1 MSFDEN
7 LLDWLD
13 AAPADRVLIEEQ
25 DRRITGADLRA
36 RTAALAGALATRVS
50 RGDRFAVCA
59 KNRMELVA
67 ALLAARWLGAVIVTL
82 NHHLKPPEL
91 AWQIEDADARVVLFA
106 DHVAPQLAEA
116 RQARGDR
123 TCFWCFDPLPDVDP
137 VPVSAPPPHVDT
149 GHDAP
154 LVQMYTSGTTGRPKG
169 AVLCERNLVALIRSW
184 AELVP
189 LDASSRTL
197 QVTPLFHIGAVTQ
210 ALSSL
215 AMGGTLLLHREFT
228 PTAALRALRDE
239 GVTHA
244 LLVPAMIRWIL
255 LEKEVRGAHFPS
267 LKVLIYGAAPMPPTL
282 AEEARALFDCDWF
295 QGYGLTETTGVLTA
309 LRPEDHAVP
318 ERLAAAGRALSCC
331 EVRVVGPDDRPLP
344 PGEVGEV
351 VARGANVALGYHG
364 RPDATEEAWRGG
376 WFHTGDVGRVDA
388 DGLLFLVDRLK
399 DMILVGGENV
409 YSREVEVALEE
420 HPDVREVAVI
430 GVPHDVWG
438 EGVTAFVAPRD
449 PVEDPAAFQ
458 RALVRH
464 CRERLARYKCPTR
477 VEVVAGLPRNA
488 AGKVRK
494 DELRAPFWAGRDR
507 GI

>member
-1 MSFDEN
+1 MSFEED
-7 LLDWLD
+7 LLDWLEG
-13 AAPADRVLIEEQ
+13 APDERVLIEEQ
-25 DRRITGADLRA
+25 ERRVTGADLKA
-36 RTAALAGALATRVS
+36 WTASLAGALVTRVAP
-50 RGDRFAVCA
+50 GERFAVCG
-59 KNRMELVA
+59 KNRAEIVA
-67 ALLAARWLGAVIVTL
+67 ALLAARWIGAVVVTL

-91 AWQIEDADARVVLFA
+91 AWQIEDADARVVLLA

-116 RQARGDR
+116 RVARGDR
-123 TCFWCFDPLPDVDP
+123 TAFWCFDPLDDVDAIP
-137 VPVSAPPPHVDT
+137 AAVAPSRAPT

-169 AVLCERNLVALIRSW
+169 AVLCERNLVALVRSW

-189 LDASSRTL
+189 LDAHSRIL

-215 AMGGTLLLHREFT
+215 AMGATLLLHREFT

-255 LEKEVRGAHFPS
+255 IEKEAAGASFPA
-267 LKVLIYGAAPMPPTL
+267 LEVLIYGAAPMPPTL
-282 AEEARALFDCDWF
+282 AAEARRLFACDWF

-309 LRPEDHAVP
+309 LLPADHEVP
-318 ERLAAAGRALSCC
+318 ERLSAAGRALSCC
-331 EVRVVGPDDRPLP
+331 EVRVVGPDDVPLP

-351 VARGANVALGYHG
+351 VARGANVALGYHA
-364 RPDATEEAWRGG
+364 RPEATAEAWRGG
-376 WFHTGDVGRVDA
+376 WFHTGDVGRLDA

-409 YSREVEVALEE
+409 YSREVEVALEA
-420 HPDVREVAVI
+420 HPAVREVAVI
-430 GVPHDVWG
+430 GVPHEVWG
-438 EGVTAFVAPRD
+438 EAVTAFVAPRE
-449 PVEDPAAFQ
+449 PVGDAAAFE
-458 RALVRH
+458 RSLVRH
-464 CRERLARYKCPTR
+464 CRSVLARYKCPTR
-477 VEVVAGLPRNA
+477 VVLAEALPRNA